1 MPPGTLYNAFVLPYK
16 IRIDDFADSSNLD
29 YAPALHLLTHT
40 HTDQINGLSAKSFGY
55 TVICSYDAK
64 EMPLRHEVYA
74 ERALHE
80 QEMRSVK
87 LRTFSHLKV
96 DPFMIPGGG
105 MYYTGSRDLLM
116 SLMHL
121 SN

>member
-1 MPPGTLYNAFVLPYK
+1 
-16 IRIDDFADSSNLD
+16 
-29 YAPALHLLTHT
+29 
-40 HTDQINGLSAKSFGY
+40 
-55 TVICSYDAK
+55 
-64 EMPLRHEVYA
+64 MPLRHEVYA

-96 DPFMIPGGG
+96 DPFMMPGGG
-105 MYYTGSRDLLM
+105 MYYTGSRDLLV